1 MINNDRPFVLE
12 PIGVVRSPLKNRAQ
26 APHQGRENMIKATIE
41 IYGPFRAHLDDLAAH
56 KQLWVISWLDRAER
70 DILRVHPRGDPERP
84 LTHVWATRSPG
95 RPNPL
100 GLCLVDLLGVD
111 AERGTLE
118 VAGLDALN
126 GTPVVDIK
134 PYSPRVDKPQ

>member
-1 MINNDRPFVLE
+1 MTTNDRPIILE
-12 PIGVVRSPLKNRAQ
+12 PIGVVRSPLKTRGQ
-26 APHQGRENMIKATIE
+26 APHQGREKMIQARIE
-41 IYGPFRAHLDDLAAH
+41 IFAPYRAHLDDLAAH
-56 KQLWVISWLDRAER
+56 RHLWVLSWLDRADR

-84 LTHVWATRSPG
+84 LTHVLATRSPG

-100 GLCLVDLLGVD
+100 GLCLVDLIGLD
-111 AERGTLE
+111 AERGIVE

-134 PYSPRVDKPQ
+134 PYSPRVDAPL